1 MSRLSIMTESRAQT
15 VVEGLYL
22 DMERRIQASPPGI
35 CPVDLTAAFLRMCQA
50 QSCGKCTPCRVG
62 LAQLSALLD
71 DVLSGQATMKTLDT
85 IRVTARAVANSA
97 DCAIGVESARLVLK
111 GLDGFYED
119 YLSHVQEGRCTAKV
133 EMSIPCQA
141 NCPANVDIPGY
152 IALVGQKRYA
162 DAVRLIRK
170 DNPFPVACAL
180 ICEHPCENRCRRTI
194 MDAPVNIRGM
204 KRAAVDGAGIVPPP
218 EVMDHTGKRVAV
230 IGGGPSG
237 MTAAY
242 FLQLMGHEVTVF
254 EQRSHLGGMLRY
266 GIPAY
271 RLPRERLQEDI
282 DCILATGVQVKLNAR
297 VGNGE
302 GEISISKLR
311 EEFDALYISI
321 GAHKDKKVGIEG
333 EDAVGVVSAVE
344 MLGKI
349 GDGEYPDFSGK
360 KVCIIGGGNV
370 AMDCTRSAIRAGA
383 DKVTCVYRR
392 RIDDMTALPE
402 EIQGAQAEGA
412 EIAELHAPLRIETN
426 ENNEVVALWTQPKQ
440 IGAIRGGRP
449 TPTDSGKPD
458 ERIPC
463 DVVVVAIGQA
473 IDFHDFEEQGL
484 PVNKGNFVAA
494 QWTAIEGYDG
504 VFAGGDCV
512 TGPKTAIRAIAAG
525 RVAAANIDNYLG
537 YEHMITVDVDIPDP
551 DLSDRVYC
559 GRVNMEE
566 RPAEERKH
574 DFELMEL
581 PITEKAACQEAGR
594 CLRCDHFGC
603 GIFKG
608 GRKSEW

>member
-1 MSRLSIMTESRAQT
+1 MTASRAQT
-15 VVEGLYL
+15 VVEELYK
-22 DMERRIQASPPGI
+22 DMERRIQAAPPDI
-35 CPVDLTAAFLRMCQA
+35 CPVDLTAAFLRMCQT

-62 LAQLSALLD
+62 VAQLNALLD
-71 DVLSGQATMKTLDT
+71 DVLEGRATMQTLET
-85 IRVTARAVANSA
+85 IRVTARAIANSA
-97 DCAIGVESARLVLK
+97 DCAIGVEAGKMVLK
-111 GLDGFYED
+111 GLEGFYED
-119 YLSHVQEGRCTAKV
+119 YVSHVRTGSCTAKI
-133 EMSIPCQA
+133 EMSIPCVAQ
-141 NCPANVDIPGY
+141 CPAHVDIPGY
-152 IALVGQKRYA
+152 IALVGEKRYA

-194 MDAPVNIRGM
+194 LDAPVNIRGM
-204 KRAAVDGAGIVPPP
+204 KRAAVDGAGQVPAPACMP
-218 EVMDHTGKRVAV
+218 STGKTVAV

-237 MTAAY
+237 LTAAY
-242 FLQLMGHEVTVF
+242 YLQLMGHQVTVF
-254 EQRSHLGGMLRY
+254 EQKAHLGGMLRY

-271 RLPRERLQEDI
+271 RLPRARLNEDI
-282 DCILATGVQVKLNAR
+282 NSILSTGVQVYTSAR

-302 GEISISKLR
+302 NEVSLDRLR
-311 EEFDALYISI
+311 QKFDAVYISI

-333 EDAVGVVSAVE
+333 EDAKGVVSAVE
-344 MLGKI
+344 MLGQI
-349 GDGEYPDFSGK
+349 GDGVYPDFRGK

-392 RIDDMTALPE
+392 RIEDMTALPE

-426 ENNEVVALWTQPKQ
+426 ENNEVVALWTEPKQ
-440 IGAIRGGRP
+440 IGVIRGGRP
-449 TPTDSGKPD
+449 SPVDSGKEN

-463 DVVVVAIGQA
+463 DVIVVAIGQA
-473 IDFHDFEEQGL
+473 IDAGYFADQGL
-484 PVNKGNFVAA
+484 PIKKGTFVAQ
-494 QWTAIEGYDG
+494 QWTAIEGCDG

-525 RVAAANIDNYLG
+525 KVAAANIDNYLG
-537 YEHMITVDVDIPDP
+537 YDHKITVDVEIPDP
-551 DLSDRVYC
+551 NLKDRPYC

-566 RPAEERKH
+566 RPADERKK
-574 DFELMEL
+574 DFNLMEL
-581 PITEKAACQEAGR
+581 PITEKASCQEAGR